1 MLKVGVDIIGFAR
14 VEKLLKNNEEG
25 VLKRV
30 LTPKEKESI
39 VANSFKQKT
48 IHLAQ
53 KIASKE
59 AFFKAI
65 GTGIIAFREVEILRN
80 PQGKY
85 MINVYGK
92 TREVF
97 ELLNCKACDVS
108 ISCNGNIAIAICIIE
123 L

>member
-1 MLKVGVDIIGFAR
+1 MLKVGIDIIGFAR
-14 VEKLLKNNEEG
+14 VERLLKNNEEG
-25 VLKRV
+25 VCKRV
-30 LTPKEKESI
+30 LTPKEKESF
-39 VANSFKQKT
+39 VASTFKQKT
-48 IHLAQ
+48 IYLAQ

-65 GTGIIAFREVEILRN
+65 GTGIISFKEVEILRS

-85 MINVYGK
+85 IINVYGK

-97 ELLNCKACDVS
+97 ESLNCKAYDVS
-108 ISCNGNIAIAICIIE
+108 ISYDGNIAIAICIVE